1 MSSSAFVLIGDTF
14 QGRIGIWKCWFLR
27 RGENRSTQGKTSRS
41 REENQQQTVCC
52 CCYFNMLCFLL
63 RSKNIRGP
71 CFEVSDRVFFVLSA
85 AIFVVTFVLLGFSLS
100 IAVIVTFTVSMIIV
114 DLLGL
119 MYIWNISLNAMS
131 LVNLVMVCSCS
142 EFHCVALKTKNNRF

>member
-1 MSSSAFVLIGDTF
+1 
-14 QGRIGIWKCWFLR
+14 
-27 RGENRSTQGKTSRS
+27 
-41 REENQQQTVCC
+41 
-52 CCYFNMLCFLL
+52 MLCFFVKV
-63 RSKNIRGP
+63 KNIPGP

-119 MYIWNISLNAMS
+119 MYIWNISLNAVS

-142 EFHCVALKTKNNRF
+142 EFHCVTLILYGVFDIF

>member
-1 MSSSAFVLIGDTF
+1 M
-14 QGRIGIWKCWFLR
+14 
-27 RGENRSTQGKTSRS
+27 
-41 REENQQQTVCC
+41 
-52 CCYFNMLCFLL
+52 L

-85 AIFVVTFVLLGFSLS
+85 AIFVVTFILLGFSLS

-119 MYIWNISLNAMS
+119 MYIWNISLNAVS

-142 EFHCVALKTKNNRF
+142 RLKIIDFETQGTGFVLYNVRLV